1 MANAPVAV
9 PTMSTISSAFKDFG
23 VGAIGGLVFVIAS
36 QIFGG
41 LGIIAAPLLAGSII
55 KGERGKT
62 IAVVSGFMLLA
73 MMALSGKTASN
84 GDSGGVM

>member
-1 MANAPVAV
+1 MN
-9 PTMSTISSAFKDFG
+9 SIGSAFTDFG
-23 VGAIGGLVFVIAS
+23 VGALGGLVFLLAS

-41 LGIIAAPLLAGSII
+41 LGLIAAPLLAGSVI

-73 MMALSGKTASN
+73 MVAMGINRSSGSSA
-84 GDSGGVM
+84 DAGVM